1 MNYQNSYL
9 YESSRVETSTLI
21 KNIFVW
27 MAAGL
32 GITGVVAYTVFNT
45 GFAYQLIRSG
55 MMFPLLLVEI
65 ALVFILSR
73 NIMKFKA
80 TTGIG
85 LFFLYSGLNG
95 LTLSTIFLAYT
106 LSSIANTFFITAL
119 LFAVMAL
126 YGMTTKRDLTKM
138 GTYLIM
144 GLIGIIIASV
154 INFFLRSSSFDYI
167 ISFIGVIIFTGLTA
181 YDVQKFT
188 RISQEMG
195 NPNGEIGVKV
205 SIIGALNLYL
215 DFINLFLFLLRFLGR
230 RK

>member
-1 MNYQNSYL
+1 MDYQNSYL
-9 YESSRVETSTLI
+9 YENSRVETSTLI
-21 KNIFVW
+21 KNIFMW

-32 GITGVVAYTVFNT
+32 GITGVIAYTVFNT
-45 GFAYQLIRSG
+45 GLAYQLIRSG
-55 MMFPLLLVEI
+55 MMFPLLIAEI

-144 GLIGIIIASV
+144 GLVGIIIASV

-195 NPNGEIGVKV
+195 NPNGEVGVKV